1 MQIKKQNIFLLL
13 ALATVVMSSCSVS
26 RRGMVKY
33 HTMVQ
38 RAHVTLELDQHKYSM
53 NSQVRVW
60 RNNLVTVSLQPMLG
74 IEVARMEAT
83 QDSVWVF
90 DKMNR
95 RYVAF
100 AYSDLGQDI
109 SPKIN
114 YKTIQDFATHPISK
128 EDASIEL
135 TYGKHKLK
143 LSSKY
148 SNREYNTLQEPQ
160 TTNTKKYKR
169 VTIREIL
176 PL

>member
-1 MQIKKQNIFLLL
+1 MQINKHWIYILLV
-13 ALATVVMSSCSVS
+13 AMAIMTSCSVS
-26 RRGMVKY
+26 RRAAARY
-33 HTMVQ
+33 HTIAQ

-60 RNNLVTVSLQPMLG
+60 RNSLVTVSLQPMLG

-83 QDSVWVF
+83 PDSVWVF

-100 AYSDLGQDI
+100 AYSDLGQNI
-109 SPKIN
+109 SPKIS
-114 YKTIQDFATHPISK
+114 YKTIQDFASYPMSD
-128 EDASIEL
+128 EDATIEL

-160 TTNTKKYKR
+160 LTNTSKYKR
-169 VTIREIL
+169 VTLRDIL
-176 PL
+176 PI

>member
-1 MQIKKQNIFLLL
+1 MQINKHWIYIVLV
-13 ALATVVMSSCSVS
+13 AMAIMTSCSVS
-26 RRGMVKY
+26 RRGIVKY
-33 HTMVQ
+33 HTIAQ

-60 RNNLVTVSLQPMLG
+60 RNSLVTVSLQPMLG

-100 AYSDLGQDI
+100 AYSDLGHNL
-109 SPKIN
+109 SPKIS
-114 YKTIQDFATHPISK
+114 YKTIQEFATYPIGN
-128 EDASIEL
+128 EDATIEL

-160 TTNTKKYKR
+160 QTNTNKFKR
-169 VTIREIL
+169 VSLREIL